1 MRIFPRASRSRMA
14 SFALAGALLAGS
26 AAVPLAQAADDGLK
40 QEQKKV
46 EKQLDHAHDELEH
59 SSARARRAAAAL
71 EASVA
76 ELTSARQVLDTARA
90 RVTAAKARDE
100 QMRARLEVA
109 EERLRVA
116 RAEVAAGQQAVADQ
130 RASVVDTVTSIYQE
144 GDPEMLAVFSILE
157 AQSPSDLMRGVE
169 ARKTV
174 VGNETAAYDE
184 LRATE
189 VLLQVRESRVEEA
202 RAEVAEQR
210 REAAAHLRTMRG
222 LHAEAREARAAVRTR
237 VDARRAA
244 QRTAYAAKARDQRV
258 LDRLEQREERIRR
271 QILAAA
277 AKTRGGYRG
286 DAGGFFDNPAPGGYL
301 TSPYGYRKHPIYGY
315 WGLHDGTDFGAACGT
330 PMRAVA
336 DGTVA
341 SRYYSQVYGNRLHL
355 NVGNVNGKY
364 VTAVYNHATNYTVSP
379 GQRVSRG
386 QVIGYVGS
394 TGWSTGCH
402 LHFTVLVNGATANPM
417 NYL

>member
-1 MRIFPRASRSRMA
+1 MA
-14 SFALAGALLAGS
+14 SVALAGALLAGS

-76 ELTSARQVLDTARA
+76 ELTQARSALDTARA

-100 QMRARLEVA
+100 QMQVRLAAA

-116 RAEVAAGQQAVADQ
+116 RAEVAAGQRAVADQ

-157 AQSPSDLMRGVE
+157 SQSPSDLMRGVE

-174 VGNETAAYDE
+174 VGSETAAYDE

-189 VLLQVRESRVEEA
+189 VLLKVRETRVAEA

-222 LHAEAREARAAVRTR
+222 LHVEAREARAAVRTR

-244 QRTAYAAKARDQRV
+244 QRTAYAAKQRDQRV
-258 LDRLEQREERIRR
+258 LARLEQREERIRR

-277 AKTRGGYRG
+277 AASRGGYRG
-286 DAGGFFDNPAPGGYL
+286 NAGGFFDNPAPGGYQ

-341 SRYYSQVYGNRLHL
+341 SSYYSQVYGNRLHL

-364 VTAVYNHATNYTVSP
+364 VTAVYNHATSYTVSP

-402 LHFTVLVNGATANPM
+402 LHFTVLVNGNAADPM